1 MHRSARFAC
10 DCFRSRLRLHEE
22 TSAQTSMADLHLDVK
37 IRVQF
42 IAYGDTRFQDPSD
55 TDTTKPPV

>member
-1 MHRSARFAC
+1 
-10 DCFRSRLRLHEE
+10 
-22 TSAQTSMADLHLDVK
+22 MADLHLDVK